1 MIVTIEKVRS
11 GITKYIEQ
19 DLAPVITDKGFQ
31 FAISFISELIKQDT
45 PIIEAY
51 LRQPMIAAFV
61 PWNEEGK
68 GYDIS
73 KLMTA
78 LKNTLN
84 RCSVLPV
91 KIPAIPF
98 LSPEEKEI
106 KFTISDLERIEQYL
120 R

>member
-1 MIVTIEKVRS
+1 MIVTIDKVRS
-11 GITKYIEQ
+11 AITKYIEQ

-31 FAISFISELIKQDT
+31 FAVSFISELIKQDT

-51 LRQPMIAAFV
+51 LRQPMVAAFI
-61 PWNEEGK
+61 PWVEENK

-73 KLMTA
+73 KLISA

-84 RCSVLPV
+84 RCTVLPV
-91 KIPAIPF
+91 KVPAIPF

-106 KFTISDLERIEQYL
+106 KFTINDLERIEQYL